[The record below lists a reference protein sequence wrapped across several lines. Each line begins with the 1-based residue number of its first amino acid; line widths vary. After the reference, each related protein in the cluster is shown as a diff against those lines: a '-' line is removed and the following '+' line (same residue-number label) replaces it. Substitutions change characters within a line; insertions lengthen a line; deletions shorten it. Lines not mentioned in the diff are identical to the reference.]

1 MVGVLLPILGYG
13 SELWMIDKP
22 KVSALLHRTW
32 RRGFRRGLRVAN
44 RCSLR
49 EMYNGQFAEAE
60 DLLRVSQMLFTW
72 RICHS
77 RSPVVRSFVL
87 NRSSRSSKCPL
98 RGLPSQCNARL
109 MALPYSDFK
118 GWVKTH
124 PP

>member
-77 RSPVVRSFVL
+77 RSPVVRSFVVEVVEMSL
-87 NRSSRSSKCPL
+87 AWLAVSVQR
-98 RGLPSQCNARL
+98 PSDGAAVQ
-109 MALPYSDFK
+109 
-118 GWVKTH
+118 
-124 PP
+124 